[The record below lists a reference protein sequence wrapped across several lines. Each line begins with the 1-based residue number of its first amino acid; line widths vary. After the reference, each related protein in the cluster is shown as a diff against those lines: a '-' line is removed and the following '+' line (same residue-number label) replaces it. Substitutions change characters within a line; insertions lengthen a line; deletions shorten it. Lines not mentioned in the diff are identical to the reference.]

1 MKLIDA
7 LKEIGSDSNK
17 FAVNKNNTKE
27 HGIRYCKEKNDV
39 INCNRVTGEYI
50 EGFSLLIWDYRML
63 SNNDWEIKTIV
74 TPKYKIGDRFLFKK
88 LGQQE
93 VKTDGS
99 SSITISKSVIGEI
112 ITYYNDASGHV
123 LYTVSTGG
131 ITFPLILTE
140 EYLEKL
146 DMVVSQK

>member
-7 LKEIGSDSNK
+7 LREIGSDSNK
-17 FAVNKNNTKE
+17 FTVNKINTE
-27 HGIRYCKEKNDV
+27 ILGIRYRKKKDDM
-39 INCNRVTGEYI
+39 INCNRTTGEYV
-50 EGFSLLIWDYRML
+50 EGPPLLFWDYRML
-63 SNNDWEIKTIV
+63 DSDGWEIKTV
-74 TPKYKIGDRFLFKK
+74 VKPKYKIGDRFLFKK

-99 SSITISKSVIGEI
+99 SSTTISKSVIGEI